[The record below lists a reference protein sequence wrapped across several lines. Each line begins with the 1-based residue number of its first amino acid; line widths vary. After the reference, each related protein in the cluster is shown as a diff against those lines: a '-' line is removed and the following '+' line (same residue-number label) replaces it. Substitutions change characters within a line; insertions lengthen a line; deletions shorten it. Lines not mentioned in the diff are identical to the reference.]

1 MMMGI
6 YLIGI
11 ILSIQYQILPIN
23 YIPLALYKNTGRV
36 NKQNLLSVTE
46 VICQQ
51 SNPLPDAD
59 PQKIYATWL
68 TTIFSLV
75 CNNISIKLLK
85 LLCSLIWFDS
95 RDSM

>member
-1 MMMGI
+1 MMM
-6 YLIGI
+6 Y
-11 ILSIQYQILPIN
+11 SFDWYSSFYSILPIF
-23 YIPLALYKNTGRV
+23 IALNKNRGQGKILL
-36 NKQNLLSVTE
+36 NKQNLLSMTE

-75 CNNISIKLLK
+75 CNNISIKLLILE
-85 LLCSLIWFDS
+85 LLL
-95 RDSM
+95 ML